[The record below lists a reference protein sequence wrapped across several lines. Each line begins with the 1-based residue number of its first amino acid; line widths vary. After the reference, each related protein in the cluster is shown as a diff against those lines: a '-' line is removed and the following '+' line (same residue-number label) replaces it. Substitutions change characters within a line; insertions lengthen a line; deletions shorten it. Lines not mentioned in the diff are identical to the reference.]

1 MFRAKRKL
9 GYFYSNYL
17 TFVEGRLF
25 MLIYRSNFVTN
36 MFKLKF
42 IIDRGIFLVNG
53 EPKYYSNYNVKVGE
67 IVQVDFKYKDVVK
80 ADLKLRFMNDYLY

>member
-1 MFRAKRKL
+1 
-9 GYFYSNYL
+9 
-17 TFVEGRLF
+17 
-25 MLIYRSNFVTN
+25 

-67 IVQVDFKYKDVVK
+67 IVQIDFKYKDVIK
-80 ADLKLRFMNDYLY
+80 TDLQLRLLNDYIY